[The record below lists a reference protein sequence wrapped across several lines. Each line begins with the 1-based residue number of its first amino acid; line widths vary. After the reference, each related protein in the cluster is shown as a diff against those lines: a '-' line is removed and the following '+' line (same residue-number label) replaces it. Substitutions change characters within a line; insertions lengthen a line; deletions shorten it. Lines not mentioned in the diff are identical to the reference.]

1 MNALHPQPY
10 YICFTD
16 ERKVQVCK
24 DVRVSK
30 WQNVHFGKKC
40 SLKAEGSVFYMM
52 EVSAVRMES
61 VLSMLLPESQSCDS
75 EAIWRKSPGAKLW
88 SRCVRENI
96 RLKLTV
102 TNAAV
107 QRFALLLDCSRTL
120 FHSVHPDCSS
130 LKGIVHQKE
139 NCVSLLILLFFQ
151 THWLSFF
158 CGWEILKNALKKQC
172 EQWNTASRWQKHHE
186 HTIKQDRLTTQYIT
200 PIIITPKS
208 HMHIS
213 KCRTSR
219 SIALDLM
226 ASEHL
231 AYNIWTI
238 SVVFLRQFNEFNCP
252 WVPCAIWNW
261 IENNLNS
268 RILIEV
274 AIDVPEMNLN

>member
-40 SLKAEGSVFYMM
+40 SLKAEGSDPQRSVFYMM

-158 CGWEILKNALKKQC
+158 CRWEILKNAL
-172 EQWNTASRWQKHHE
+172 
-186 HTIKQDRLTTQYIT
+186 
-200 PIIITPKS
+200 
-208 HMHIS
+208 
-213 KCRTSR
+213 
-219 SIALDLM
+219 
-226 ASEHL
+226 
-231 AYNIWTI
+231 
-238 SVVFLRQFNEFNCP
+238 
-252 WVPCAIWNW
+252 
-261 IENNLNS
+261 
-268 RILIEV
+268 
-274 AIDVPEMNLN
+274 